1 MIGGCVIDGNDGGG
15 GDGVDG
21 DGVDESRPTCAPTR
35 PSRRRG
41 MSVWDQTERDHG
53 SSFRRS
59 PSSRRVFNWPPAN
72 LRIFQGR
79 SLWLQIKRNIFNNNI
94 IIFIHT
100 HTHAHIYIEFFC
112 YYFNFN
118 LHRIFFEMK
127 MNRWINLYMGWI
139 FVWLNFVW
147 LERVQ
152 NLGLLWWKHF
162 QGIGR
167 RTCASGQREVKWKRR
182 IEKKNININKNIK
195 K

>member
-1 MIGGCVIDGNDGGG
+1 MPAVAMALTGMALTRVGLPVPRLALRGGAACRCG
-15 GDGVDG
+15 
-21 DGVDESRPTCAPTR
+21 T
-35 PSRRRG
+35 
-41 MSVWDQTERDHG
+41 
-53 SSFRRS
+53 RRS
-59 PSSRRVFNWPPAN
+59 ATTALPSADRPPAAGCLTG
-72 LRIFQGR
+72 LRRTCGYSKAGR
-79 SLWLQIKRNIFNNNI
+79 CDCKSNATSLITTSSYLYT
-94 IIFIHT
+94 HT
-100 HTHAHIYIEFFC
+100 HTHTYIYIEFFC

-182 IEKKNININKNIK
+182 IEKKYININKNIK